1 MMKYK
6 KYPSYKDSGI
16 EWLGEIPSNWNN
28 TKIKYKAPF
37 QVGWTPSTKDNSNFI
52 GNNKWLTIGD
62 LKTKIINKSSNNI
75 SNNAI
80 KNTSMNIT
88 PKGSLLYSFKL
99 SVGTVAFAGENLYT
113 NEAIASFLKNTQT
126 NLIYL
131 YYAIPIFILK
141 NATENI
147 YGAKILNQELIRNA
161 ILVIPK
167 YKEQEQIANFLDKA
181 TNKIDSLI
189 KKQNRLIEL
198 LKEKRQALISHT
210 VTKGLNPNV
219 EFKDSGVEWIGKI
232 PKHWNRS
239 KLGFE
244 TTVKARLGW
253 KGLKAEEYVKKG
265 YVFLATPNI
274 KYNEI
279 DFINVNFITKDRYKE
294 SPEIMLREG
303 DLLVT
308 KDGSTTGTTNIVRYL
323 LRPATVNSSIAVI
336 RPKKNYNSIY
346 LYYYFISTFIQET
359 IKLMKGGMGVPH
371 LFQADLRWFDVL
383 LPPLE
388 EQQQIADYLDD
399 KTSKI
404 DKLIDKSKKSVELL
418 KEKREA
424 LISSAVTG
432 KIDVRDLEI

>member
-1 MMKYK
+1 
-6 KYPSYKDSGI
+6 
-16 EWLGEIPSNWNN
+16 
-28 TKIKYKAPF
+28 
-37 QVGWTPSTKDNSNFI
+37 
-52 GNNKWLTIGD
+52 
-62 LKTKIINKSSNNI
+62 
-75 SNNAI
+75 
-80 KNTSMNIT
+80 
-88 PKGSLLYSFKL
+88 
-99 SVGTVAFAGENLYT
+99 
-113 NEAIASFLKNTQT
+113 
-126 NLIYL
+126 
-131 YYAIPIFILK
+131 
-141 NATENI
+141 
-147 YGAKILNQELIRNA
+147 
-161 ILVIPK
+161 
-167 YKEQEQIANFLDKA
+167 
-181 TNKIDSLI
+181 
-189 KKQNRLIEL
+189 
-198 LKEKRQALISHT
+198 
-210 VTKGLNPNV
+210 LNPNV

-404 DKLIDKSKKSVELL
+404 DKLIDKSKKSIELL
-418 KEKREA
+418 KEKRVA